1 MKRKEFI
8 QSTSIFSAG
17 IMLLPKDLIFNK
29 NESVESLYNLF
40 KNPPLKY
47 HPYVRWWWVGDKVE
61 RSEITRELELLK
73 SAGIGGVEIN
83 PIEFPPYTD
92 DLNKRSLTWLSD
104 EWIDML
110 DHTLNETKRLGLTAD
125 LLVGSGWP
133 FGAEF
138 LEGDEREEMLTI
150 AVKKFEGVQDINISI
165 ADIIEEADLKF
176 GRSTEYLQYEN
187 MEVLLVP
194 DPVSSLDNIINLSDQ
209 ISSGNIKAKIP
220 SHRWALYVLVKMT
233 GFQKVAHGAP
243 GSAGPVLNHLNKQA
257 VEKYFNHMTDTI
269 QNKIGPL
276 KGRVRS
282 FFIDSLELNGGN
294 WNKEMPEEFKRR
306 RGYDLGPYLPLVLFK
321 APRKGVPLDDNY
333 GVKIADSFKDTIDKV
348 RLDFDLTIIEVYRD
362 NLSETFR
369 KWCRKN
375 GIQSRVQAYGNMYN
389 TLDGNFGNDIPE
401 GETWIKYRYGKVM
414 PDDNY
419 TDSRSYT
426 VVNKYASS
434 AAHLQ
439 GNRLVSCEEC
449 TNLEMIFNATLQMM
463 KLCSD
468 MSLITGI
475 THSIWHGYTYSPPEA
490 PFPGWIRFGN
500 FISPHNT
507 HWQYFKCI
515 NIYKARI
522 SALMQ
527 QADFF
532 ADIALFISQN
542 ELWTKYSLQNEPG
555 PKYRYP
561 EYISLVWEAI
571 HRNGNACDY
580 ISESVIQSSEIKNG
594 ELIYGK
600 RHYKIIFLISI
611 EILHPD
617 VAEKLLR
624 FLESGG
630 KIFCMG
636 TFPNKSVGLLNS
648 ALNDAAVREKVGKM
662 KAFKTDF
669 IFLEIPD
676 KDFTGWFKNIQQTY
690 QIKPYVKLQ
699 GGNTFI
705 QQIRYSNTEADFI
718 FLFNSNYDNTY
729 EQQTIIPDKTLIKNR
744 KVYLWDANTGERF
757 QLPDSEKW
765 TIDLYPADLRIF
777 VCAKGKEEP
786 VFENYPDVKN
796 SKAVETPWSLEFVH
810 MNGGPVKKIK
820 WNELKDLK
828 DTAFVDFGG
837 KIVYR
842 NSFRGG
848 HFNWLD
854 LGIVHG
860 ISDVKVNGKEAGI
873 RWYGRHIY
881 SLKNFLTDNENEI
894 EVTVT
899 VVMGNYIKS
908 LKDNI
913 STQYRV
919 EKQPIQSMG
928 LIGPVH
934 LI

>member
-1 MKRKEFI
+1 MNRKEFI

-17 IMLLPKDLIFNK
+17 IMLLPKEVFFNK
-29 NESVESLYNLF
+29 NESVESLYSLF

-92 DLNKRSLTWLSD
+92 DLSKRSLTWLSD
-104 EWIDML
+104 EWIEML

-150 AVKKFEGVQDINISI
+150 AVKKFEGIQDINISI
-165 ADIIEEADLKF
+165 ADIIEEADLKL
-176 GRSTEYLQYEN
+176 GSPTEYIHFETR
-187 MEVLLVP
+187 EVLLVP
-194 DPVSSLDNIINLSDQ
+194 DPVSSLDSIVNLSDQ
-209 ISSGNIKAKIP
+209 IISGNIKAKIP
-220 SHRWALYVLVKMT
+220 SGRWALCGLVKIT
-233 GFQKVAHGAP
+233 GFQKVSHGAP

-276 KGRVRS
+276 KGRIRS

-306 RGYDLGPYLPLVLFK
+306 RGYDLIPYLPIVLFK

-333 GVKIADSFKDTIDKV
+333 GVKVADSFKDTIDKV

-369 KWCRKN
+369 NWCRKN

-401 GETWIKYRYGKVM
+401 AETWIKYGYGKAM

-439 GNRLVSCEEC
+439 GQRLVSCEEC

-507 HWQYFKCI
+507 NWPYFKYI

-532 ADIALFISQN
+532 ADIALFTSQN

-571 HRNGNACDY
+571 HHNGNACDY
-580 ISESVIQSSEIKNG
+580 ISETVIQSSAIKDG

-611 EILHPD
+611 EIIHPD
-617 VAEKLLR
+617 VAEKLLE

-630 KIFCMG
+630 KIFCMD
-636 TFPNKSVGLLNS
+636 TFPNKSVGLLNG
-648 ALNDAAVREKVGKM
+648 ALNDAAVREKVEKM
-662 KAFKTDF
+662 KTFKNDF
-669 IFLEIPD
+669 IFLEIPN
-676 KDFTGWFKNIQQTY
+676 KNFIGWFKNIQQTY
-690 QIKPYVKLQ
+690 HIKPYVKLQ

-729 EQQTIIPDKTLIKNR
+729 EQQTIIPDNSLIKNR
-744 KVYLWDANTGERF
+744 KVYLWDADTGDRF

-777 VCAKGKEEP
+777 VCAKGKDEP
-786 VFENYPDVKN
+786 VFEDYPDVKN
-796 SKAVETPWSLEFVH
+796 SKTVETPWSLEFVH
-810 MNGGPVKKIK
+810 MNGEAVKKIK
-820 WNELKDLK
+820 WDELKDLK

-837 KIVYR
+837 KIIYR
-842 NSFRGG
+842 NSFRGE
-848 HFNWLD
+848 HFKWLD

-860 ISDVKVNGKEAGI
+860 ISDVKVNGKQAGI